1 MNAKK
6 FIERADLEALFG
18 CLLVLDGFRPDSIVE
33 SEKPDFIITMP
44 DRTIGVETTRS
55 EPEEYFRAL
64 DIQAS
69 KYPFL
74 WINSTHFKNRSSRR
88 ISEELAKSMGYN
100 ALLQP
105 WKSVEA
111 AMLEWKQE
119 IATTLNSKR
128 QKFNQTGYQIFD
140 ENWLLIHNYRPLPN
154 DEFTRQRAGQHLNN
168 IFLKAS
174 DDTRDF
180 DAVFVHSGDFLFRWQ
195 MGELCL
201 A

>member
-6 FIERADLEALFG
+6 FIERADLDALFG
-18 CLLVLDGFRPDSIVE
+18 CLLELEGFRPDSIVE
-33 SEKPDFIITMP
+33 SEKPDFIVTMQ
-44 DRTIGVETTRS
+44 DRKIGVETTRS

-69 KYPFL
+69 KSPSL
-74 WINSTHFKNRSSRR
+74 WINTTHFKNRSFRR
-88 ISEELAKSMGYN
+88 TSEELAKSMGCN
-100 ALLQP
+100 ALMQP
-105 WKSVEA
+105 WKSVEVG
-111 AMLEWKQE
+111 MLEWKQE
-119 IATTLNSKR
+119 IATALNSKR
-128 QKFNQTGYQIFD
+128 QKFNQPDYQIFD

-154 DEFTRQRAGQHLNN
+154 DEFTRQRAAQYLNDL
-168 IFLKAS
+168 FSEAS

-180 DAVFVHSGDFLFRWQ
+180 DAVFVHSGDFLFRWR